1 MNEEN
6 TIFQPVAQLPS
17 EEVLQPAL
25 PSQSVPPPPNFPKNP
40 SLNPFSFLK
49 IFKLIVGGL
58 VLVLAVF
65 VVIRFVIPYFQ
76 PAKNEEVKLTYWGL
90 WENENTMKVI
100 ISDFERQNPKIS
112 LDYSKQ
118 DIKQYRERLAT
129 RIQNDTGPDIF
140 QFHNTWLPMF
150 FNILVPLPENV
161 MPKNEFGKAYY
172 PVVQTDLV
180 KQGAIYGIPIGID
193 TLSLFVNTDILKAAG
208 TGVPKTWDEFLTTAR
223 TLTVKNENG
232 EIKTAGTAM
241 GTFDNITHAPDIVS
255 LLFVQNGANLN
266 NLSDTLENASE
277 ALRFYASFA
286 NDEARVWDE
295 TLDPSR
301 LAFAKGN
308 LAMYFGYSWDIFTIK
323 ALNPKL
329 SFEIHPVPALIGRN
343 ITIASYFANG
353 VSIKGKHTK
362 EALLFMNFLA
372 KRETQQKL
380 FSESSKTRLFGEPY
394 ARIDL
399 ANSLKD
405 NSYVYPF
412 IEQGKSA
419 VSTFFASDTFDN
431 GLNDQMN
438 QYLGNAVRSILGN
451 TSPQSAIETLAS
463 GVKQVLG
470 RYNEKR

>member
-6 TIFQPVAQLPS
+6 TIFQPVPQKSMETPLPPPSS
-17 EEVLQPAL
+17 EEE
-25 PSQSVPPPPNFPKNP
+25 P
-40 SLNPFSFLK
+40 SLSPFSPTSILK
-49 IFKLIVGGL
+49 IVVGGL
-58 VLVLAVF
+58 FLLVVVF
-65 VVIRFVIPYFQ
+65 VAIRFVLPYFQ
-76 PAKNEEVKLTYWGL
+76 GSKNEEVKLTYWGL
-90 WENENTMKVI
+90 WEDKNTMKVI
-100 ISDFERQNPKIS
+100 ISDFNRQNPQIS
-112 LDYSKQ
+112 VDYSKQ

-129 RIQNDTGPDIF
+129 RIQNGTGPDIF
-140 QFHNTWLPMF
+140 QFHNTWVPMLLG
-150 FNILVPLPENV
+150 ILVPLPEDV
-161 MPKNEFGKAYY
+161 MPKNEFGKVYY

-208 TGVPKTWDEFLTTAR
+208 KDVPKTWDEFSTTAR
-223 TLTVKNENG
+223 TLTVKDENG

-241 GTFDNITHAPDIVS
+241 GTFDNITHASEIVS
-255 LLFVQNGANLN
+255 LLFVQSGVNLN
-266 NLSDTLENASE
+266 NLSDTAEKASE

-286 NDEARVWDE
+286 NDEANVWNE

-308 LAMYFGYSWDIFTIK
+308 LGMYFGYSWDIFAIK
-323 ALNPKL
+323 ALNPEL
-329 SFEIHPVPALIGRN
+329 SFEIHPVPSLIGRN
-343 ITIASYFANG
+343 ITIASYWAQG
-353 VSIKGKHTK
+353 ISIKSKHQK

-399 ANSLKD
+399 ASSLKD

-412 IEQGKSA
+412 VEQGKSA

-431 GLNDQMN
+431 GLNTQMN
-438 QYLGNAVRSILGN
+438 QYLGNAVRSVLGN
-451 TSPQSAIETLAS
+451 TSYQSAIETLAL
-463 GVKQVLG
+463 GVEQVLG

>member
-6 TIFQPVAQLPS
+6 TIFQPAPQ
-17 EEVLQPAL
+17 QPLEAPL
-25 PSQSVPPPPNFPKNP
+25 ISPTPNFKAEPPLSKSSP
-40 SLNPFSFLK
+40 MS
-49 IFKLIVGGL
+49 IVKLLVGGL
-58 VLVLAVF
+58 VLIIVVF
-65 VVIRFVIPYFQ
+65 IAIRFILPYFQ
-76 PAKNEEVKLTYWGL
+76 GSKNEEVKLTYWGL

-100 ISDFERQNPKIS
+100 ISDFNRQNLNITI
-112 LDYSKQ
+112 DYSKQ

-129 RIQNDTGPDIF
+129 RIQNGTGPDIF

-150 FNILVPLPENV
+150 FNVLVPLPENV
-161 MPKNEFGKAYY
+161 MPKNEFGKIYY

-180 KQGAIYGIPIGID
+180 KQGAIYGIPTGID

-223 TLTVKNENG
+223 TLTVKGENG

-241 GTFDNITHAPDIVS
+241 GTFDNITHASDIVS
-255 LLFVQNGANLN
+255 LLFVQNGAYLN

-286 NDEARVWDE
+286 NDEAKVWDE

-308 LAMYFGYSWDIFTIK
+308 LAMYFGYSWDIFAIK
-323 ALNPKL
+323 ALNPEL
-329 SFEIHPVPALIGRN
+329 PFEIHSVPALAGRN

-353 VSIKGKHTK
+353 VSIKSKHQK

-412 IEQGKSA
+412 VEQGKSA

-438 QYLGNAVRSILGN
+438 QYLGNAVRSVLGN

>member
-6 TIFQPVAQLPS
+6 TIFQPTPQQPLEVPS
-17 EEVLQPAL
+17 
-25 PSQSVPPPPNFPKNP
+25 PPPTP
-40 SLNPFSFLK
+40 SFEAEPPLSKSSPTS
-49 IFKLIVGGL
+49 IVKLLVGGL
-58 VLVLAVF
+58 VLLIVVF
-65 VVIRFVIPYFQ
+65 IAIRFILPYFQ

-286 NDEARVWDE
+286 NDEAKVWDE

-308 LAMYFGYSWDIFTIK
+308 LAMYFGYSWDIFAIK